1 MTASYTARLKKHFTR
16 TDKSGHYSSGF
27 VIFTLTYPLTACNIR
42 HFGALS
48 RVYLAASYAS
58 SSKAIHGLQGS
69 QTSSVSD
76 HYRVCS
82 DDAGNETNSKVPS
95 MGRQKAVIK
104 VRREAK
110 RVLRRDS
117 RSHRQ
122 REEESVTALVQMG
135 GVESIGMARDT
146 RDHSPIRAR
155 NEAQADYLKAIESKQ
170 LIFATGEAGCG
181 KTFISAAKA
190 AEALILKDV
199 ERIIVTRPVLQADE
213 DLGFL
218 PGDISEKF
226 APYFRPVYDILVR
239 RLGSS
244 FMQYCLRPEIGKVE
258 IAPFAYMRG
267 RTFENAVVILDEAQN
282 VTAAQ
287 MKMFLTRLGENVTVI
302 VNGDI
307 TQCDLPRGVVSGLS
321 DALARFEEDEMV
333 GVVRFAKQDCVRSA
347 LCQRALNAY
356 D

>member
-1 MTASYTARLKKHFTR
+1 MVGSCTGQGKRNNRSTRRGGPTSGSDLFTTKFSPSTAHPDLSDPPNGEHS
-16 TDKSGHYSSGF
+16 DSVVSSNQESSG
-27 VIFTLTYPLTACNIR
+27 L
-42 HFGALS
+42 
-48 RVYLAASYAS
+48 
-58 SSKAIHGLQGS
+58 KGS
-69 QTSSVSD
+69 QPSD
-76 HYRVCS
+76 VRSPNRADGAS
-82 DDAGNETNSKVPS
+82 DEYQQLKVLS

-104 VRREAK
+104 ARREAK

-117 RSHRQ
+117 RSHKQ
-122 REEESVTALVQMG
+122 REEESVTSLVQMS
-135 GVESIGMARDT
+135 GVEAIGMARDS
-146 RDHSPIRAR
+146 RDNSPIVAR
-155 NEAQADYLKAIESKQ
+155 NEAQAHYLNAIESKQ

-181 KTFISAAKA
+181 KTWISAAKA
-190 AEALILKDV
+190 AEALIHKDV

-226 APYFRPVYDILVR
+226 APYFRPVYDVLVK
-239 RLGSS
+239 RLGAS

-307 TQCDLPRGVVSGLS
+307 TQCDLPSGVKSGLS
-321 DALARFEEDEMV
+321 DAMSRFEEDEMI
-333 GVVRFAKQDCVRSA
+333 GVVRFTKEDCVRST
-347 LCQRALNAY
+347 LCQRTLQAY
-356 D
+356 Y

>member
-1 MTASYTARLKKHFTR
+1 MVVSRDGLKHKTPRKARRGDTTSGKIVFTSSSRHSTSSSHSTGVVSGARSRTTASF
-16 TDKSGHYSSGF
+16 SG
-27 VIFTLTYPLTACNIR
+27 N
-42 HFGALS
+42 
-48 RVYLAASYAS
+48 
-58 SSKAIHGLQGS
+58 HGLQGS
-69 QTSSVSD
+69 QTYVVRA
-76 HYRVCS
+76 HNRVGS
-82 DDAGNETNSKVPS
+82 DDAGNVNLLNKVPS

-104 VRREAK
+104 ARREAK

-117 RSHRQ
+117 RSHKQ
-122 REEESVTALVQMG
+122 REEESVTSLVQMS
-135 GVESIGMARDT
+135 GVEAIGMARDS
-146 RDHSPIRAR
+146 RDTSPIAAR
-155 NEAQADYLKAIESKQ
+155 SEAQAQYLEAIESKQ

-190 AEALILKDV
+190 AEALIHKDV
-199 ERIIVTRPVLQADE
+199 DRIIVTRPVLQADE

-226 APYFRPVYDILVR
+226 APYFRPVYDVLVR
-239 RLGSS
+239 RLGAS

-307 TQCDLPRGVVSGLS
+307 TQCDLPAGVQSGLS
-321 DALARFEEDEMV
+321 DALARFKEDDMI
-333 GVVRFAKQDCVRSA
+333 GVVRFTKDDCVRSA
-347 LCQRALNAY
+347 LCQRTLNAY

>member
-1 MTASYTARLKKHFTR
+1 MVGSCTGRLNKYLTR
-16 TDKSGHYSSGF
+16 TNQRGGISSGF
-27 VIFTLTYPLTACNIR
+27 AIFTAKNPESTTNQCIND
-42 HFGALS
+42 ALS
-48 RVYLAASYAS
+48 GVIRLTGAS
-58 SSKAIHGLQGS
+58 SQPAVHGLKGS
-69 QTSSVSD
+69 QTSSVSE
-76 HYRVCS
+76 HNRALCCG
-82 DDAGNETNSKVPS
+82 AGNETNCKVPS

-104 VRREAK
+104 ARREAK

-117 RSHRQ
+117 RSHKQ
-122 REEESVTALVQMG
+122 REEESVTTLVQMS
-135 GVESIGMARDT
+135 GVESIGMARDC
-146 RDHSPIRAR
+146 RDNSPIAAR
-155 NEAQADYLKAIESKQ
+155 NEAQEHYLNAIEKKQ

-181 KTFISAAKA
+181 KTYISAAKA
-190 AEALILKDV
+190 AEALIHKDV
-199 ERIIVTRPVLQADE
+199 DRIIVTRPVLQADE

-307 TQCDLPRGVVSGLS
+307 TQCDLPRGVKSGLS
-321 DALARFEEDEMV
+321 DALERFEEDEMV
-333 GVVRFAKQDCVRSA
+333 GVVRFGKQDCVRSA
-347 LCQRALNAY
+347 LCQRTLNAY

>member
-1 MTASYTARLKKHFTR
+1 
-16 TDKSGHYSSGF
+16 
-27 VIFTLTYPLTACNIR
+27 
-42 HFGALS
+42 
-48 RVYLAASYAS
+48 
-58 SSKAIHGLQGS
+58 
-69 QTSSVSD
+69 
-76 HYRVCS
+76 
-82 DDAGNETNSKVPS
+82 

-104 VRREAK
+104 ARREAK

-117 RSHRQ
+117 RSYKQ
-122 REEESVTALVQMG
+122 REQESVTSLVEMS
-135 GVESIGMARDT
+135 GVESIGMARESRDT
-146 RDHSPIRAR
+146 RPVQAR
-155 NEAQADYLKAIESKQ
+155 NAAQQSYLDAIETKH
-170 LIFATGEAGCG
+170 LIFATSEAGCG

-190 AEALILKDV
+190 AEALIHKEV

-226 APYFRPVYDILVR
+226 APYFRPVYDVLLR

-267 RTFENAVVILDEAQN
+267 RTFENAFVILDEAQN

-307 TQCDLPRGVVSGLS
+307 SQCDLPAGVTSGLS
-321 DALARFEEDEMV
+321 DALSRFHDDEMIS
-333 GVVRFAKQDCVRSA
+333 VVRFNKDDCVRSV
-347 LCQRALNAY
+347 LCQKTLHAY
-356 D
+356 G

>member
-1 MTASYTARLKKHFTR
+1 
-16 TDKSGHYSSGF
+16 
-27 VIFTLTYPLTACNIR
+27 
-42 HFGALS
+42 
-48 RVYLAASYAS
+48 
-58 SSKAIHGLQGS
+58 
-69 QTSSVSD
+69 
-76 HYRVCS
+76 
-82 DDAGNETNSKVPS
+82 

-104 VRREAK
+104 ARREAK
-110 RVLRRDS
+110 RVIRNDS

-122 REEESVTALVQMG
+122 REEESVTSLVQMG
-135 GVESIGMARDT
+135 GLESIGMARDT
-146 RDHSPIRAR
+146 RDSSAIEAR
-155 NEAQADYLKAIESKQ
+155 TEAQGHYLSAIENKQ

-190 AEALILKDV
+190 AEALIHKEID
-199 ERIIVTRPVLQADE
+199 RIIVTRPVLQADE

-226 APYFRPVYDILVR
+226 APYFRPVYDILLR

-244 FMQYCLRPEIGKVE
+244 FLQYCLRPEIGKVE

-282 VTAAQ
+282 VTASQ

-321 DALARFEEDEMV
+321 DALSRFEEDEMV
-333 GVVRFAKQDCVRSA
+333 GIIKFDKQDCVRSE
-347 LCQRALNAY
+347 LCQRTLNAY
-356 D
+356 S

>member
-1 MTASYTARLKKHFTR
+1 MVASCTGQGKRKNRSNRRGGSDSGSDFFTTKNSPTPANPDFSDVPDGAR
-16 TDKSGHYSSGF
+16 
-27 VIFTLTYPLTACNIR
+27 
-42 HFGALS
+42 S
-48 RVYLAASYAS
+48 RSAVSINPASN
-58 SSKAIHGLQGS
+58 GLQGS
-69 QTSSVSD
+69 QPAD
-76 HYRVCS
+76 VCAHNRA
-82 DDAGNETNSKVPS
+82 DTGTCDEYQQLKVLS

-104 VRREAK
+104 ARREAK

-117 RSHRQ
+117 RSHKQ
-122 REEESVTALVQMG
+122 REEESVTSLVQMS
-135 GVESIGMARDT
+135 GVEAIGMARDS
-146 RDHSPIRAR
+146 RDLTPVAAR
-155 NEAQADYLKAIESKQ
+155 NDAQAQYLNAIERKS

-181 KTFISAAKA
+181 KTWISAAKA
-190 AEALILKDV
+190 AEALIHKDV
-199 ERIIVTRPVLQADE
+199 DKIIVTRPVLQADE

-226 APYFRPVYDILVR
+226 APYFRPVYDVLVK
-239 RLGSS
+239 RLGAS

-307 TQCDLPRGVVSGLS
+307 TQCDLPAGVPSGLS

-333 GVVRFAKQDCVRSA
+333 GIVRFTKDDCVRSA
-347 LCQRALNAY
+347 LCQRTLNAY
-356 D
+356 Y

>member
-1 MTASYTARLKKHFTR
+1 MVRSSTGQRSESSR
-16 TDKSGHYSSGF
+16 KSRCGQSSTGSDFYSA
-27 VIFTLTYPLTACNIR
+27 TL
-42 HFGALS
+42 
-48 RVYLAASYAS
+48 S
-58 SSKAIHGLQGS
+58 SSPKNPLCTDAAESTADLSAALFQQASNGLQGS
-69 QTSSVSD
+69 QTSDVRAHNRVGSD
-76 HYRVCS
+76 ACDV
-82 DDAGNETNSKVPS
+82 NQQLKVRS

-104 VRREAK
+104 ARREAK

-117 RSHRQ
+117 RSYKQ
-122 REEESVTALVQMG
+122 REEESVTSLVQMS
-135 GVESIGMARDT
+135 GVESIGMARDS
-146 RDHSPIRAR
+146 RDNSPIAAR
-155 NEAQADYLKAIESKQ
+155 NEAQAHYLNAIESKS

-181 KTFISAAKA
+181 KTWISAAKA
-190 AEALILKDV
+190 AEALIHKDV

-226 APYFRPVYDILVR
+226 APYFRPVYDVLVR
-239 RLGSS
+239 RLGAS

-307 TQCDLPRGVVSGLS
+307 TQCDLPSGVKSGLS
-321 DALARFEEDEMV
+321 DALSRFEEDEMI
-333 GVVRFAKQDCVRSA
+333 GVVRFTKEDCVRSA
-347 LCQRALNAY
+347 LCQRTLSAY
-356 D
+356 Y

>member
-1 MTASYTARLKKHFTR
+1 
-16 TDKSGHYSSGF
+16 
-27 VIFTLTYPLTACNIR
+27 
-42 HFGALS
+42 
-48 RVYLAASYAS
+48 
-58 SSKAIHGLQGS
+58 
-69 QTSSVSD
+69 
-76 HYRVCS
+76 
-82 DDAGNETNSKVPS
+82 

-104 VRREAK
+104 ARREAK
-110 RVLRRDS
+110 RVIRRDT

-122 REEESVTALVQMG
+122 REEESVTSLVQMG
-135 GVESIGMARDT
+135 GVETIGMARDS
-146 RDHSPIRAR
+146 RDNSVIEAR
-155 NEAQADYLKAIESKQ
+155 TENQAIYLNAIAHKQ

-190 AEALILKDV
+190 AEALIHKEVD
-199 ERIIVTRPVLQADE
+199 RIIVTRPVLQADE

-218 PGDISEKF
+218 PGDIGEKF
-226 APYFRPVYDILVR
+226 APYFRPVYDILLR

-244 FMQYCLRPEIGKVE
+244 FLQYCLRPEIGKVE

-282 VTAAQ
+282 VTASQ

-307 TQCDLPRGVVSGLS
+307 TQCDLPRGTKSGLA
-321 DALARFEEDEMV
+321 DALERFSEDDMISV
-333 GVVRFAKQDCVRSA
+333 IRFGKEDCVRSA
-347 LCQRALNAY
+347 LCQRTLHAY

>member
-1 MTASYTARLKKHFTR
+1 MVGSSTGQGKRNNRSNRRGGSHSGSDLFTEKFSPSTANPDFSDLTNGEHSDSAGSFNQVSYGLEGSQPSDVCSPNR
-16 TDKSGHYSSGF
+16 TDAG
-27 VIFTLTYPLTACNIR
+27 
-42 HFGALS
+42 
-48 RVYLAASYAS
+48 
-58 SSKAIHGLQGS
+58 
-69 QTSSVSD
+69 TSD
-76 HYRVCS
+76 EYQQL
-82 DDAGNETNSKVPS
+82 KVLS

-104 VRREAK
+104 ARREAK

-117 RSHRQ
+117 RSHKQ
-122 REEESVTALVQMG
+122 REEESVTSLVQMS
-135 GVESIGMARDT
+135 GVEAIGMARDS
-146 RDHSPIRAR
+146 RDMTPIVAR
-155 NEAQADYLKAIESKQ
+155 NDAQAQYLNAIENKS

-181 KTFISAAKA
+181 KTWISAAKA
-190 AEALILKDV
+190 AEALIHKDV
-199 ERIIVTRPVLQADE
+199 DKIIVTRPVLQADE

-226 APYFRPVYDILVR
+226 APYFRPVYDVLVK
-239 RLGSS
+239 RLGAS

-307 TQCDLPRGVVSGLS
+307 TQCDLPSGVKSGLS
-321 DALARFEEDEMV
+321 DALARFVEDEMV
-333 GVVRFAKQDCVRSA
+333 GIVQFTKDDCVRSA
-347 LCQRALNAY
+347 LCQRTLNAY
-356 D
+356 Y